1 MTGSSGVDAFAL
13 PYGTLERT
21 IADINATDPEAIRIR
36 FRKLR
41 LRPFPRDIRTGTGV
55 RVRYDLARS
64 IAIATV
70 FELNSLW
77 LPQGNAVSIVER
89 AWPEICRAAICAAS
103 DLGLMRLPPAAPSSA
118 GPVVTFMPDGFAS
131 AATADIVAARVG
143 GRRDSAG
150 SGLRL
155 DMRRQ
160 ISALVSAVD
169 TGDPGAAFADLEA
182 RFGWTRSHDT
192 AASDRSAR
200 DFLNDGP
207 YFDRAEALL
216 DLAHDADVAADAA
229 PSDRMQAL
237 VDYLADPAPVDVWK
251 TNLGT
256 SANKPRLGHLLM
268 AFARLRGFDAA
279 TYDFVEAAVG
289 PDQLGVAAAAIVRR
303 ARARQP

>member
-1 MTGSSGVDAFAL
+1 MDAFAL

-21 IADINATDPEAIRIR
+21 IAEISGTDPESIRIR

-64 IAIATV
+64 IALATV

-77 LPQGNAVSIVER
+77 VPQGSAVSIVER

-103 DLGLMRLPPAAPSSA
+103 NQGLLRLPPAAPSSV

-143 GRRDSAG
+143 SRQDAAG

-155 DMRRQ
+155 DMSHQ

-169 TGDPGAAFADLEA
+169 TGDPGVAFADLEA
-182 RFGWTRSHDT
+182 RFGWTRSHD
-192 AASDRSAR
+192 AAVPDHPAG
-200 DFLNDGP
+200 DFLDDGP

-216 DLAHDADVAADAA
+216 SLAPDVDVAADAV
-229 PSDRMQAL
+229 PSERMQAL
-237 VDYLADPAPVDVWK
+237 VDYLADPSPVDVWK
-251 TNLGT
+251 ANLGT
-256 SANKPRLGHLLM
+256 SADKPRLGHLLM

-289 PDQLGVAAAAIVRR
+289 PDELGVAAAAIVRR
-303 ARARQP
+303 ARARHP